1 MTNIFTLN
9 LTPYLFMFIG
19 DCKFCCRK
27 SPTRS
32 QKRIFSAEENYIRR
46 LITIIVVF
54 SFGLGMPILFVLCFI
69 PVGLTLLID
78 EILVVYWLKPTNIS
92 AKLVYRFL
100 GETFFLASLFFLY
113 FGLNL
118 GSIAFIT

>member
-1 MTNIFTLN
+1 
-9 LTPYLFMFIG
+9 MFLG

-32 QKRIFSAEENYIRR
+32 QKRIFRAEENYIRR

>member
-1 MTNIFTLN
+1 M
-9 LTPYLFMFIG
+9 
-19 DCKFCCRK
+19 
-27 SPTRS
+27 
-32 QKRIFSAEENYIRR
+32 
-46 LITIIVVF
+46 F
-54 SFGLGMPILFVLCFI
+54 SFGFGMPVLFVLGFI

-100 GETFFLASLFFLY
+100 GETLFLASSFFIY

-118 GSIAFIT
+118 GSISFIT

>member
-1 MTNIFTLN
+1 M
-9 LTPYLFMFIG
+9 
-19 DCKFCCRK
+19 
-27 SPTRS
+27 
-32 QKRIFSAEENYIRR
+32 
-46 LITIIVVF
+46 F